1 MLICT
6 VIFIKQNH
14 YDQDTE
20 TPSTMKKL
28 ILIYLLIYFF
38 AHSLQAQTALRNVDE
53 AIELAKK
60 QNTDVQ
66 IARQNTQM
74 QSWNVTAAKGT
85 RIPQVKFTTA
95 LDYNFVLPTQLI
107 PAQFFGGKE
116 GEYRGVQF
124 GVPFN
129 LTAGLEAT
137 APLWNAGLKQEVK
150 IVQQNQKLSDLQSL
164 VLADDLS
171 TQVSR
176 LYFAT
181 VFTQLYIDITKQNL
195 ANADSIVRIAWE
207 RKDKGLIDQLEYNR
221 SRNTRLSIEDVLK
234 QNELAYAKNLNQLRL
249 LLNVPDLTLTPF
261 TVPTAAPL
269 SLPTEINTEAH
280 PKLQLRANQMILA
293 QEQFKKEK
301 LLKLPTLSAFARYQE
316 QAQRSNFNFLNFN
329 EKWFGIGVTG
339 LRFEVPIYT
348 ARIRESA
355 IARAKANADIAQMQL
370 ENEKRKL
377 QTDNEDIRLAY
388 QQALNSLKIN
398 QEAYQLSEENM
409 KLVLI
414 KYKGGILGYDQYL
427 NVFNETL
434 NAQNKYLRTLSDVMI
449 NGKLLEIRSS
459 YK

>member
-1 MLICT
+1 
-6 VIFIKQNH
+6 
-14 YDQDTE
+14 
-20 TPSTMKKL
+20 MKKL
-28 ILIYLLIYFF
+28 TLVYLFIYFF
-38 AHSLQAQTALRNVDE
+38 AYSLQAQTVLSNVNE

-60 QNTDVQ
+60 QNADVQ
-66 IARQNTQM
+66 IAHQNTQV
-74 QSWNVTAAKGT
+74 QSWNITAAKGI
-85 RIPQVKFTTA
+85 RMPQLKFTTA

-129 LTAGLEAT
+129 LTAGLEAN
-137 APLWNAGLKQEVK
+137 APLWNAALKQDVK
-150 IVQQNQKLSDLQSL
+150 IAQQNQKLVDLQNL
-164 VLADDLS
+164 VLVDDLS
-171 TQVSR
+171 TQVAR

-181 VFTQLYIDITKQNL
+181 AFTQLYLDITRQNL
-195 ANADSIVRIAWE
+195 ANADSIARIAWE

-221 SRNTRLSIEDVLK
+221 SRNTKLAVEDVLK
-234 QNELAYAKNLNQLRL
+234 QNELAYAKNLNQLRF
-249 LLNVPDLTLTPF
+249 LLNVQDLTLAPF
-261 TVPTAAPL
+261 TVATNIERITMGEI
-269 SLPTEINTEAH
+269 STESH
-280 PKLQLRANQMILA
+280 PKLQLRTNQMVLA

-316 QAQRSNFNFLNFN
+316 QAQRSTFNFLNFN

-348 ARIRESA
+348 ARIRESG

-377 QTDNEDIRLAY
+377 QTDNEDIRLSY

-398 QEAYQLSEENM
+398 QEAYKLSEENM

-414 KYKGGILGYDQYL
+414 KYKGGVLGYDQYL

-434 NAQNKYLRTLSDVMI
+434 NAQNKYLRTLADVMI

>member
-1 MLICT
+1 
-6 VIFIKQNH
+6 
-14 YDQDTE
+14 
-20 TPSTMKKL
+20 MKKL

-38 AHSLQAQTALRNVDE
+38 AHSLQAQTVLRDVNE

-66 IARQNTQM
+66 IAHQNTQLH
-74 QSWNVTAAKGT
+74 SWNITAAKGT
-85 RIPQVKFTTA
+85 RMPQLKFTTA

-129 LTAGLEAT
+129 LTAGLEAN
-137 APLWNAGLKQEVK
+137 APLWNAAMKQDVK
-150 IVQQNQKLSDLQSL
+150 IAQQNQKLADLQSL
-164 VLADDLS
+164 VLADDLR
-171 TQVSR
+171 TQVAR

-181 VFTQLYIDITKQNL
+181 VFIQLYIDITKQNL

-221 SRNTRLSIEDVLK
+221 SRNTKLAVEDVLK
-234 QNELAYAKNLNQLRL
+234 QNELAFAKNQNQLRL
-249 LLNVPDLTLTPF
+249 LLNVQDLTLAPF
-261 TVPTAAPL
+261 AVPTTAPL
-269 SLPTEINTEAH
+269 NSPNEINTEAH
-280 PKLQLRANQMILA
+280 PKLQ
-293 QEQFKKEK
+293 
-301 LLKLPTLSAFARYQE
+301 LKLPTLSAFARYQE
-316 QAQRSNFNFLNFN
+316 QAQRSTFNFLNFN

-348 ARIRESA
+348 ARIRESG
-355 IARAKANADIAQMQL
+355 IARAKANADIAQLQL
-370 ENEKRKL
+370 DNEKRKL
-377 QTDNEDIRLAY
+377 QTDNEDIRLSY

-427 NVFNETL
+427 NVFNESL
-434 NAQNKYLRTLSDVMI
+434 NAQNKYLRTLADVMI